1 MGNIPSRADLEK
13 LQKKIEDLCSDQSL
27 PTQDAVTRRDELVK
41 TLRKEFSALKK
52 KVTLDSY
59 FNTKAEISV
68 FSNEIEKFFIK
79 ASVLTL
85 DNEHLAL
92 ANCFK
97 LQVAK
102 IQYHVHPFQQFA
114 ATFYDNVDPNSHLD
128 ISNKLTA
135 VQLFLTRMRN
145 RGTQVETLTSGPG
158 IVFTVKDMNDTLQE
172 FCRSIL
178 KESEQ
183 QFKAR
188 QEQAFL
194 MQSNLEQLVYQKD

>member
-1 MGNIPSRADLEK
+1 M
-13 LQKKIEDLCSDQSL
+13 
-27 PTQDAVTRRDELVK
+27 
-41 TLRKEFSALKK
+41 
-52 KVTLDSY
+52 
-59 FNTKAEISV
+59 
-68 FSNEIEKFFIK
+68 
-79 ASVLTL
+79 LTL

-97 LQVAK
+97 LQVPN

-114 ATFYDNVDPNSHLD
+114 ATFYDNVDPNAHLD
-128 ISNKLTA
+128 ISNKLAA

-178 KESEQ
+178 KESE
-183 QFKAR
+183 
-188 QEQAFL
+188 
-194 MQSNLEQLVYQKD
+194 V